1 MLHCSTI
8 KTLAACYSCM
18 YVRYNCAYCPNKGLY
33 LVKLRVCHFYFPSS
47 TAIGRQTIKLKIQGP
62 RKEKLKLQPGS
73 PSSDPRMLKGWMA
86 PSPNIRYPVQNM
98 TPSAY
103 RHINLPA
110 RDRITRS
117 KWENTN

>member
-1 MLHCSTI
+1 MFNDKPVT
-8 KTLAACYSCM
+8 
-18 YVRYNCAYCPNKGLY
+18 REG
-33 LVKLRVCHFYFPSS
+33 
-47 TAIGRQTIKLKIQGP
+47 
-62 RKEKLKLQPGS
+62 
-73 PSSDPRMLKGWMA
+73 PRMLKGWMA
-86 PSPNIRYPVQNM
+86 PSPIIQYRVQNM